1 MNDGRKEGYL
11 QNKESRSIR
20 RKAKQKYNEV
30 VLRLIEEKLNKMNTS
45 EGMEMVSKRDRS
57 QRPHH

>member
-30 VLRLIEEKLNKMNTS
+30 VLRLIEEKLNKMNTA
-45 EGMEMVSKRDRS
+45 E
-57 QRPHH
+57 